1 LRSALAAVSAH
12 RPAVSDPLFFRPA
25 ARAGNSARRPTLTF
39 PEQGRPDRR
48 LCVAWHPML
57 CCGQRAHR
65 APGSVRPCIG
75 ALSSR
80 HVRGVP
86 AGTPTAT
93 TRSPRT
99 DGCRQTHPIR
109 GRCRRPAGTFLA
121 VAPSAPH
128 PITVHV
134 SPMRTVRGGRVYR
147 RAGPGDAWVF
157 PVACGLCHI
166 WHNPQCLRST
176 P

>member
-1 LRSALAAVSAH
+1 MRSALAAVSAH

-48 LCVAWHPML
+48 LCVAWHPMHL
-57 CCGQRAHR
+57 LRSACSPSTRFCASLHRSALVAACEGRPRGDANSYYPVTQDRWLPADSPYPRQVQTSRGDIPCSCAERSASHHGARFPDAHCPR
-65 APGSVRPCIG
+65 RKSVQ
-75 ALSSR
+75 A
-80 HVRGVP
+80 
-86 AGTPTAT
+86 
-93 TRSPRT
+93 
-99 DGCRQTHPIR
+99 
-109 GRCRRPAGTFLA
+109 RR
-121 VAPSAPH
+121 
-128 PITVHV
+128 
-134 SPMRTVRGGRVYR
+134 
-147 RAGPGDAWVF
+147 PGDAWVF